1 MAGVVRLVANFAAMN
16 PLFPRLYIIGR
27 GARSYPLG
35 CNSKSKNCG
44 RLGTSSSGGARGAA
58 VGGENLIIVIVRAL
72 GGVVGLPRAV
82 EKAFVLL
89 FRGIQTPASSEFF
102 TATADA
108 RCAAARRSATLIT
121 GEQPPH
127 RIASLPFT

>member
-27 GARSYPLG
+27 GAPSYPLG

-44 RLGTSSSGGARGAA
+44 RLGDLKLGRCSGCRC
-58 VGGENLIIVIVRAL
+58 GGEDLIIVIVRGL

-89 FRGIQTPASSEFF
+89 FHGIQTPASSEFF

>member
-1 MAGVVRLVANFAAMN
+1 MAGVVRLVVNFAAMN

-27 GARSYPLG
+27 GAPSYPLG
-35 CNSKSKNCG
+35 CNSKSENCG
-44 RLGTSSSGGARGAA
+44 RQGTSSSGGARGAA
-58 VGGENLIIVIVRAL
+58 VGGEILIIVVVRAL
-72 GGVVGLPRAV
+72 GGVRILVSRV
-82 EKAFVLL
+82 
-89 FRGIQTPASSEFF
+89 RTPASPEFF

-108 RCAAARRSATLIT
+108 PCAAAGHSATLIT